1 MSTKEIPGMV
11 ELEHATSTIGTLTV
25 LRGVLAVA
33 FGLIALANPGATAAA
48 LVIVFAIWAF
58 VDAGLAIAAA
68 VRRGKDGRPWGWF
81 AFEAFVS
88 IAAGIVALVY
98 PAITMLA
105 LVVVVALRAL
115 FLGVL
120 MIAYAIKGKDMP
132 SRWLRLITGVVSVVF
147 GILLFWRPLVGA
159 MALVWTIG
167 IYAVVFGMMGIVHGI
182 EIFGVRRLL
191 PHKPAE
197 A

>member
-1 MSTKEIPGMV
+1 MSTKETPGLV
-11 ELEHATSTIGTLTV
+11 EVQHATSTIGTLTL

-48 LVIVFAIWAF
+48 LVIVFAAWAF
-58 VDAGLAIAAA
+58 VDAALATGAA
-68 VRRGKDGRPWGWF
+68 VHRGRDGRPWGWF

-88 IAAGIVALVY
+88 AVAGIVALIY

-105 LVVVVALRAL
+105 LVVVVAVRAL

-132 SRWLRLITGVVSVVF
+132 ARWLRLVTGIVSVAF
-147 GILLFWRPLVGA
+147 GVLLFWRPLVGA

-167 IYAVVFGMMGIVHGI
+167 IYAVVFGIMSIVHGI
-182 EIFGVRRLL
+182 EIFGLRHLR
-191 PHKPAE
+191 PSKPAE

>member
-1 MSTKEIPGMV
+1 MSTRETPGMV
-11 ELEHATSTIGTLTV
+11 ELEHATTTIGTLTL
-25 LRGVLAVA
+25 LRGALAVV

-48 LVIVFAIWAF
+48 LVIVFAVWAF
-58 VDAGLAIAAA
+58 VDGALAIGAA
-68 VRRGKDGRPWGWF
+68 VRRGQAGRPWGWF

-88 IAAGIVALVY
+88 IVAGIVALAY

-105 LVVVVALRAL
+105 LVVVVAIRAL

-120 MIAYAIKGKDMP
+120 MVAYAIKGKDMP
-132 SRWLRLITGVVSVVF
+132 SRWLRLVTGIVSIVF
-147 GILLFWRPLVGA
+147 GVLLFWRPLVGA

-167 IYAVVFGMMGIVHGI
+167 IYAVVFGMMGIVHGV
-182 EIFGVRRLL
+182 EIFGFRRFF
-191 PHKPAE
+191 PSKPVE

>member
-1 MSTKEIPGMV
+1 MSTKESPV
-11 ELEHATSTIGTLTV
+11 VAELTHGISAIGTLTV
-25 LRGVLAVA
+25 LRGILAVA

-48 LVIVFAIWAF
+48 LVIVFAVWAF
-58 VDAGLAIAAA
+58 VDGGLAIAAA
-68 VRRGKDGRPWGWF
+68 VRRGQDGRPWGWF

-88 IAAGIVALVY
+88 IAAGIVALAY

-105 LVVVVALRAL
+105 LVVVVAIRAL

-132 SRWLRLITGVVSVVF
+132 SRWLRLVTGVVSIVF
-147 GILLFWRPLVGA
+147 GVLLFWRPLVGA

-167 IYAVVFGMMGIVHGI
+167 IYAVIFGIMSVVHGI
-182 EIFGVRRLL
+182 EIFGIRRVL
-191 PHKPAE
+191 PHKAAE